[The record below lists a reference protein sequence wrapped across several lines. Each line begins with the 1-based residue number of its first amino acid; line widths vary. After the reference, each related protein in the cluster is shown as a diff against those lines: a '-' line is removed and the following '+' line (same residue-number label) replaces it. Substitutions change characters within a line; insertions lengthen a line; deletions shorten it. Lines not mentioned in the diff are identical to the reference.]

1 MNYTTVHLASGSHK
15 TRVELRRF
23 SRDPNLRLAIVNE
36 ASVVNP
42 EVATLAKNADAVV
55 VVVGFD
61 PMSESEGSDR
71 TFPLPPGQDALIQ
84 ATLASNKNVVVVIT
98 SGGGIDMNAWLDRV
112 PAVL

>member
-1 MNYTTVHLASGSHK
+1 
-15 TRVELRRF
+15 
-23 SRDPNLRLAIVNE
+23 
-36 ASVVNP
+36 
-42 EVATLAKNADAVV
+42 
-55 VVVGFD
+55 
-61 PMSESEGSDR
+61 MSESEGSDR